1 MTSCAAEQIVG
12 PELPPASFSAN
23 GFGSTMVSLTGGN
36 PVNSTVG
43 RLRVMIVLRDNMC

>member
-12 PELPPASFSAN
+12 PELPPASFAAN

-36 PVNSTVG
+36 PVNSTV
-43 RLRVMIVLRDNMC
+43 RPIIVWRDCFS